1 MLNATKTGRLMRK
14 GGNDYMISPS
24 MINVLKKVGGLVVS
38 VGLPLATNYFE
49 KKALRAETK

>member
-1 MLNATKTGRLMRK
+1 
-14 GGNDYMISPS
+14 MISPS

-49 KKALRAETK
+49 KKALRAEINKIATEVVAKANKQG